1 MESLRQDLRFALR
14 SLGRS
19 PAFTIAAVI
28 CMALGIAANVFVYSP
43 FNALLLRPM
52 PYRDADRVMRV
63 NTWRTEESRQNWSS
77 WSWADYQDVRA
88 ASTDHFTATGLY
100 RVGQWNVGNLAEPER
115 VSGARVTS
123 ALLPMLGFQPAL
135 GRFFTDAEE
144 LEGRTAVLGHG
155 LWQRKFG
162 GDSSVVGRAV
172 TINGLPHTVVGVM
185 EEGVRFPETEDLWL
199 PAEPTPDQRTNRDF
213 HAWQFL
219 GRLAPGLS
227 LTQAE
232 QGVQATMAT
241 LATRFPETNRTKSA
255 WLLPTN
261 DDLAA
266 EVGPIFYTMVGA
278 VAFVLLIACSN
289 VANLLL
295 ARGSARQRELA
306 VRLSMGATRRRLV
319 VQLLTESV
327 MLSVLGGVAGIL
339 LGTWGVD
346 AFIRW
351 GLPSEVPY
359 YMHFDVDRTVLILAT
374 AITIVSGVIFGIVPA
389 LALTRPDLAV
399 ALREAGGRG
408 GSAHAALGR
417 WRSGLVVAQLS
428 LSLVL
433 LAGAALMVQS
443 FLRSQNAKLGFA
455 TTNVLTGSVALV
467 GERYPNDSVR
477 SVARGE
483 LLRVLA
489 TVPGT
494 RSVGMTAWLPIGECC
509 MADAYHLPGSDAAP
523 GDRPTAT
530 WNAVSPGFFA
540 AVETPLLRGREFTA
554 ADRRDA
560 PNVVVISQA
569 LAEREWAGRDPIGQS
584 AYVGSDTVP
593 RTIVGVVANLVVRKL
608 TERTRLEQIYVPL
621 DQGWTANAA
630 FMVRLDGAPE
640 GAVTAVKSAVASLDR
655 DLPISRLFS
664 MDRVIRDRMF
674 EGRVYGAMFAVFGV
688 VALLLAS
695 IGLYGVMSYGVAQ
708 RTQELGVRMALGAHV
723 RDVLGLVLA
732 RGARLILLGVVIG
745 VPAAFGLAQLLRGT
759 LYGIRATDPFTF
771 IMVPLV
777 LGLVGLL
784 ASWVPARR
792 ATRVDPVE
800 ALRAE

>member
-1 MESLRQDLRFALR
+1 MDSLRQDLRFALR

-19 PAFTIAAVI
+19 PAFTIVAVL

-77 WSWADYQDVRA
+77 WSWTDYQDVRA
-88 ASTDHFTATGLY
+88 ASTDHFAATGLY

-172 TINGLPHTVVGVM
+172 TINGLPYTVVGVM

-219 GRLAPGLS
+219 GRLAAGVS

-327 MLSVLGGVAGIL
+327 MLSVLGGIAGIL

-351 GLPSEVPY
+351 GLPTEVPY
-359 YMHFDVDRTVLILAT
+359 FMHFEVDRTVLLLAT
-374 AITIVSGVIFGIVPA
+374 AITVVSGVIFGIVPA

-408 GSAHAALGR
+408 GSAHASLGR
-417 WRSGLVVAQLS
+417 WRSGLVVAQLG
-428 LSLVL
+428 
-433 LAGAALMVQS
+433 LAGPPRRRGPHGAELPALTESQTRLCHHERADRLRGPRRRTVRERQRPGRGPRGTAAG
-443 FLRSQNAKLGFA
+443 AGFGA
-455 TTNVLTGSVALV
+455 RYTIGGHGRLVA
-467 GERYPNDSVR
+467 GR
-477 SVARGE
+477 
-483 LLRVLA
+483 RVLH
-489 TVPGT
+489 
-494 RSVGMTAWLPIGECC
+494 VGRLP
-509 MADAYHLPGSDAAP
+509 PS
-523 GDRPTAT
+523 R
-530 WNAVSPGFFA
+530 
-540 AVETPLLRGREFTA
+540 LRGGA
-554 ADRRDA
+554 RRSPDGD
-560 PNVVVISQA
+560 VERR
-569 LAEREWAGRDPIGQS
+569 LARLLCRGRDP
-584 AYVGSDTVP
+584 AAAWP
-593 RTIVGVVANLVVRKL
+593 RVHGGRSTRR
-608 TERTRLEQIYVPL
+608 TERR
-621 DQGWTANAA
+621 
-630 FMVRLDGAPE
+630 
-640 GAVTAVKSAVASLDR
+640 R
-655 DLPISRLFS
+655 DLP
-664 MDRVIRDRMF
+664 
-674 EGRVYGAMFAVFGV
+674 G
-688 VALLLAS
+688 
-695 IGLYGVMSYGVAQ
+695 
-708 RTQELGVRMALGAHV
+708 
-723 RDVLGLVLA
+723 
-732 RGARLILLGVVIG
+732 
-745 VPAAFGLAQLLRGT
+745 P
-759 LYGIRATDPFTF
+759 
-771 IMVPLV
+771 
-777 LGLVGLL
+777 
-784 ASWVPARR
+784 RR
-792 ATRVDPVE
+792 ARVG
-800 ALRAE
+800 RA